1 MNNFQD
7 ANRAMIEE
15 NAGNPIAD
23 QKKALRVRII
33 SGHKQSNLNTFRAA
47 SNQFRNNQKMLTL
60 FEPQQKNLKCLLKIK
75 GSFFKNDKY
84 QASHV
89 IIKPFKTVPLSGFS
103 NLVTQSL

>member
-1 MNNFQD
+1 
-7 ANRAMIEE
+7 
-15 NAGNPIAD
+15 
-23 QKKALRVRII
+23 
-33 SGHKQSNLNTFRAA
+33 
-47 SNQFRNNQKMLTL
+47 MLTL